1 MGEET
6 GIVAWSM
13 LCPRSGKC
21 RTARWRPP
29 MSKPVRR
36 SYLDNAP
43 LLIAHPLS
51 NAWTGTNAE
60 HLVPDRTYPIGMGFG
75 LNKLGIAGTNPK
87 QSDETEQPTAAL
99 KNAVSITDG
108 GRFPCSE

>member
-1 MGEET
+1 
-6 GIVAWSM
+6 
-13 LCPRSGKC
+13 
-21 RTARWRPP
+21 

-36 SYLDNAP
+36 FYWTTPL
-43 LLIAHPLS
+43 LLIAHRLS
-51 NAWTGTNAE
+51 NAWAGTNAE
-60 HLVPDRTYPIGMGFG
+60 HLLPDRTYPIGMCFG
-75 LNKLGIAGTNPK
+75 PNKLGIAGANPK